1 MFALNP
7 NTSAIRRARRVAATI
22 AASVAILVGGL
33 IVGAAPA
40 DAATIPAGSVLD
52 QSNISATTTH
62 TDQTFGQTFTAGV
75 TGYLTAVGL
84 GLSSNDSG
92 AMSISIESTSGGLP
106 TDTVLATGTF
116 SGVDTSVIP
125 LQSPLAIA
133 SGTQYAIV
141 ITGSIGFEYSQPD
154 AYSGGNW
161 VYTFP
166 GAWTASPSIDM
177 AFSTYVNS
185 NVPTVGTIN
194 VSTPENTPLAIPL
207 SAAGVG
213 TITYAS
219 GANPSNG
226 TLSVAG
232 ATATYTPTGNY
243 VGPDSFSYIA
253 TNGNGPSVAGTVNV
267 TVSAATVTLSVPQVK
282 QGGSLTVS
290 GAGFVAGSSVQI
302 VLHSSPVVLA
312 TVVAS
317 PSGTFSQSVV
327 IPSATVAGIHTLVA
341 DGGSVVATS
350 GNLTVIPLLAST
362 GVNVTP
368 GLIGAGVLLATG
380 MAALALSATRR
391 RSLSYGLGNVPRSHQ
406 TQYFRLMCRRLLEK
420 Q

>member
-1 MFALNP
+1 MFAMTQNS
-7 NTSAIRRARRVAATI
+7 SAIGRARRVAATI
-22 AASVAILVGGL
+22 AAAVALVAVGLILGATPANAVAI
-33 IVGAAPA
+33 P
-40 DAATIPAGSVLD
+40 TGSVVD
-52 QSNISATTTH
+52 QSNTSATTTH

-92 AMSISIESTSGGLP
+92 ATSISIESTSGGLP

-116 SGVDTSVIP
+116 SGVDSSVIP
-125 LQSPLAIA
+125 LQSPVAIT
-133 SGTQYAIV
+133 SGTKYAIV

-154 AYSGGNW
+154 AYSRGNW

-177 AFSTYVNS
+177 AFSTYVDS
-185 NVPTVGTIN
+185 NVPTVGTVN
-194 VSTPENTPLAIPL
+194 VSTPENTPVAIPL
-207 SAAGVG
+207 SASGVG

-219 GANPSNG
+219 GASPSDG

-253 TNGNGPSVAGTVNV
+253 TNGNGHSLAGTVNV
-267 TVSAATVTLSVPQVK
+267 TVSAATMTLSTTQVE

-317 PSGTFSQSVV
+317 PGGTFSQSVL
-327 IPSATVAGIHTLVA
+327 IPSATVAGIHTIVV
-341 DGGSVVATS
+341 DGGTVVATS
-350 GNLTVIPLLAST
+350 GNLTVIPVLALT
-362 GVNVTP
+362 GVNPAP
-368 GLIGAGVLLATG
+368 GLIGAAALLATG
-380 MAALALSATRR
+380 MAALALAATRR
-391 RSLSYGLGNVPRSHQ
+391 RSATYGLRKTVGPR
-406 TQYFRLMCRRLLEK
+406 EK
-420 Q
+420 